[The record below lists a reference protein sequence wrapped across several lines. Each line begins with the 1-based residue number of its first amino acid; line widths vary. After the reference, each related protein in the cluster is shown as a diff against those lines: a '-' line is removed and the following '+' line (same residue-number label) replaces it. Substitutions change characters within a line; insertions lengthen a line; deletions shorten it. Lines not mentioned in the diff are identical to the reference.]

1 MPNIAISGAEMVDDG
16 GGGALLRV
24 TFPENKVFNA
34 NTSTQESRLSS
45 QVTISACHG
54 ASGIP
59 AEYDYTKLGDPGQ
72 FQELLECPLL
82 HKGN

>member
-1 MPNIAISGAEMVDDG
+1 MVDDG
-16 GGGALLRV
+16 GGGALLKV

-34 NTSTQESRLSS
+34 NASTQESRITS

-59 AEYDYTKLGDPGQ
+59 AEYDYT
-72 FQELLECPLL
+72 
-82 HKGN
+82 N